1 MSDQDSLLVGI
12 MTDGHRA
19 IVTPQGRLSTL
30 TAPLLKDALTDLPE
44 DVADIDMEL
53 SSLEYISSMG
63 LGVLLAAG
71 KACLSK
77 GGALR
82 LLHPSEVVYDV
93 LDMTGFTE
101 MFAIVRGN
109 EPA

>member
-12 MTDGHRA
+12 MTDGRRA

-30 TAPLLKDALTDLPE
+30 TAPLLKGALADLPE

-63 LGVLLAAG
+63 LGCSWWQARHACPRAG
-71 KACLSK
+71 RCGCSTQAKSCTMS
-77 GGALR
+77 
-82 LLHPSEVVYDV
+82 S
-93 LDMTGFTE
+93 T
-101 MFAIVRGN
+101 
-109 EPA
+109 